1 MAKRNI
7 YERLALTDEQK
18 KVLREFESVY
28 GRMLR
33 VGLYL
38 ATSYD
43 HGLYAY
49 NHNNISCFDAPIDGS
64 YDGDKVEV
72 DITKLHLVAP
82 FGMANFT
89 HLLNDTKCLV
99 GVNEEE

>member
-18 KVLREFESVY
+18 NVLREFESVY

-33 VGLYL
+33 AGLYL
-38 ATSYD
+38 ATSYG

-49 NHNNISCFDAPIDGS
+49 NHDDISCFDAPIDGS
-64 YDGDKVEV
+64 YDGGRVEV

-82 FGMANFT
+82 FGMSNFT

-99 GVNEEE
+99 GLDDDD